1 MSRAGRQAGQGFPK
15 TPSKTWLE
23 FPRLIHP
30 SFHPYIHPPREEGK
44 STYEPAARNP
54 NPNIRS
60 LARSLSV
67 PPSLLEIAIR
77 AHHKP
82 RESSSPD
89 TTQQSGHRQA
99 PDRQTETGGRKK
111 ECVRREKSV
120 QEGGGG
126 KGAIIMA
133 TANSNLPRRIIK
145 VRITKN
151 VCFLYLGL
159 ISPLVVI
166 EQPWNCGLVALI
178 PTQLTFRRFRS
189 RFASDLNCPGMQW
202 LMRVFCKLEWNVY

>member
-1 MSRAGRQAGQGFPK
+1 MFRAGRQAGRAGVAQDPLQDLTGIPK
-15 TPSKTWLE
+15 THPPILPS
-23 FPRLIHP
+23 IHP
-30 SFHPYIHPPREEGK
+30 SATGRRQ

-67 PPSLLEIAIR
+67 PPPSSLEIAIR

-89 TTQQSGHRQA
+89 ITQQSGHRQA

-178 PTQLTFRRFRS
+178 PTELTFRRFRS
-189 RFASDLNCPGMQW
+189 RFASDLNCPGMQ
-202 LMRVFCKLEWNVY
+202 